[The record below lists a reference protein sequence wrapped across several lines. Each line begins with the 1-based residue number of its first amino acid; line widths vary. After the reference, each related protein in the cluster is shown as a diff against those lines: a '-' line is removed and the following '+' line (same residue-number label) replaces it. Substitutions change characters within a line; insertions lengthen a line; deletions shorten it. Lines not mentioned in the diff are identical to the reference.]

1 MDRWHLNAII
11 LAHVNRVFAAAT
23 MASASTVIDTGTVVG
38 LMGNLLWAASPYV
51 SDNPKEEATMAFAGA
66 MVGSLGPAL
75 AAQGEDAISAA
86 EREFF
91 TRHDELLEA
100 VWTKLK
106 AEGLDKSKSAAAVNA
121 RVWTLLFPN
130 LRYGLSLSELAAN
143 IAAL

>member
-23 MASASTVIDTGTVVG
+23 MASSSTVIDTGTVVG

-91 TRHDELLEA
+91 TRHDELLES
-100 VWTKLK
+100 VWAKLK
-106 AEGLDKSKSAAAVNA
+106 AEGLDKSKSPAAVNA

-130 LRYGLSLSELAAN
+130 LRYGLSLSELAAH